1 MASRFWTRGSS
12 DEDESE
18 DDSQEQTSSEE
29 SSDDSD
35 SDSDSSSGSDSDSS
49 SESGDEKA
57 NRFMRSDSDSDSD
70 SDDDKRVVKSAKNR
84 RYDEMKATTDE
95 IRNKMN
101 INDWAAIQSCFD
113 KLNKQL
119 ETFLKTAAS
128 TGPPASTPKC
138 YLKLLVELEDFLYKT
153 LANKEAKKKMSTTN
167 AKALVTMK
175 QRLKKHNMDYQEGMD
190 AWRANP
196 ESSGAE
202 ESEAEEDSDSGP
214 DSDPE
219 ALGKDPEDGEPKGKK
234 EKKKDKILTMK
245 PEDITYVM
253 VRNKLQE
260 ININRGK
267 RGTDRREQVEM
278 LTYLATIS
286 KGPSQKLEVLMQIVG
301 ALFDIN
307 PSMSTTMAVPLWKR
321 CVKTILEVLE
331 VLKAHPYISIDDKAD
346 AVEYEDEPPAD
357 TPGGVKVW
365 GNLVA
370 FVERLDD
377 EMFKVLQVTDPH
389 TNEYLERLKEEPI
402 FLALASLM
410 TDYVTRIGDTQAVA
424 RLTLRRMEHL
434 YYKTA
439 PVYAALRKMVLLQ
452 QQSAGEEKVEEA
464 PIEDEGKDLGEEEP
478 EPEGGKAVKWEDITL
493 VMPADFAME
502 EDPAAVMKSL
512 FNTILQHGDERTKAR
527 GLLCKVFYTAIHGD
541 FYTARDLLLMSHLQD
556 AVQHMDISTQIL
568 YNRTMAQLGL
578 CAFRLGLISDAHACL
593 SELYGCGRIK
603 ELLAQGV
610 NLGRY
615 QEKTPEQEKL
625 ERRRQMPFHMHINL
639 EMIESCAL
647 ICAMLVEVP
656 NLAAGGTLDRRKVL
670 SKSFQRLLDTYDR
683 QTFTGPPENVREHI
697 MAATRALRTG
707 NWAGCYGYVEGLAC
721 WGLMDGSAE
730 VKDLLR
736 ERVKEE
742 ALRTYLFTYSA
753 QYASLC
759 MDQLCATFDLPE
771 KKVHGVVSKMMVEE
785 ELPGSWDQPT
795 RTIVMH
801 KVETSRLQNMAMQFA
816 DKVSMIV
823 DLNER
828 ALSFRTGGLRD
839 EDDEEEGGGRRGGR
853 GRGGEDGGFG
863 GGGGRGRGRGRGGGN
878 MLRGLGVSQG
888 GRRNETNR
896 PFRSHRERL
905 LGNRFEERDFADR
918 GQGKFASSTRG
929 RGGRGGRGRENQ
941 LTELGRPMGGD
952 GGRDRDRRA
961 GGRRDDR

>member
-1 MASRFWTRGSS
+1 MRGCH
-12 DEDESE
+12 
-18 DDSQEQTSSEE
+18 
-29 SSDDSD
+29 
-35 SDSDSSSGSDSDSS
+35 
-49 SESGDEKA
+49 
-57 NRFMRSDSDSDSD
+57 
-70 SDDDKRVVKSAKNR
+70 
-84 RYDEMKATTDE
+84 
-95 IRNKMN
+95 I
-101 INDWAAIQSCFD
+101 I
-113 KLNKQL
+113 
-119 ETFLKTAAS
+119 
-128 TGPPASTPKC
+128 
-138 YLKLLVELEDFLYKT
+138 
-153 LANKEAKKKMSTTN
+153 LAN
-167 AKALVTMK
+167 
-175 QRLKKHNMDYQEGMD
+175 
-190 AWRANP
+190 
-196 ESSGAE
+196 
-202 ESEAEEDSDSGP
+202 
-214 DSDPE
+214 
-219 ALGKDPEDGEPKGKK
+219 
-234 EKKKDKILTMK
+234 ILDVRC
-245 PEDITYVM
+245 ELLYV
-253 VRNKLQE
+253 L
-260 ININRGK
+260 
-267 RGTDRREQVEM
+267 
-278 LTYLATIS
+278 S
-286 KGPSQKLEVLMQIVG
+286 
-301 ALFDIN
+301 
-307 PSMSTTMAVPLWKR
+307 MAV
-321 CVKTILEVLE
+321 
-331 VLKAHPYISIDDKAD
+331 
-346 AVEYEDEPPAD
+346 AD
-357 TPGGVKVW
+357 TGLP
-365 GNLVA
+365 L
-370 FVERLDD
+370 FR
-377 EMFKVLQVTDPH
+377 Q
-389 TNEYLERLKEEPI
+389 
-402 FLALASLM
+402 
-410 TDYVTRIGDTQAVA
+410 
-424 RLTLRRMEHL
+424 
-434 YYKTA
+434 TA

-603 ELLAQGV
+603 ELLAQVRRMALSFVYNIRTYAICRMIIIHDYACKAIQIVVKDYKCSSVCKFFVIRYSKLISVSPLLQGV